1 MRKSNPCSPDE
12 FDCGPEAQGEPYSV
26 RAGNESAGMR
36 LDKFL
41 ADALNALSRSR
52 IKTLINEGHVSCD
65 GQIAGD
71 PSGKVSSGE
80 TYNVHVPPAT
90 DPVPE
95 AENIP
100 LNVIYEDDDLI
111 VIDKAAG
118 MVVHPAPGNYS
129 GTLVNA
135 LLHHCGSSLSGIGG
149 VKRPG
154 IVHRIDKDTSGLLV
168 VAKTDAAHHG
178 LSELFARHDITR
190 TYLAFVK
197 GRPNPS
203 SGRIDGNIARHP
215 QNRKKMSVADGR
227 GKPARTHYKC
237 KEAFTLAGVPF
248 ATLVRCTLETGRTHQ
263 VRVHMAHIGHPLLG
277 DPLYARR
284 LAVPKNAN
292 ATVINFLS
300 DFTRQALHAA
310 RLGFIHPISGE
321 TMDFAVALPND
332 MEKLANLLRQ
342 G

>member
-41 ADALNALSRSR
+41 ADALDTLSRSR

-65 GQIAGD
+65 GHIAGD

-80 TYNVHVPPAT
+80 TYDVNVPPAT

-95 AENIP
+95 AESIA

-111 VIDKAAG
+111 VINKAAG

-178 LSELFARHDITR
+178 LSELFASHDITR
-190 TYLAFVK
+190 AYLALVK
-197 GRPNPS
+197 GRPKPY
-203 SGRIDGNIARHP
+203 SGRILPGRPSWGGPEGPFLEGAP
-215 QNRKKMSVADGR
+215 R
-227 GKPARTHYKC
+227 GKISLDVLIIVGCSITRIRSSCDKH
-237 KEAFTLAGVPF
+237 AGYELF
-248 ATLVRCTLETGRTHQ
+248 RHVRCR
-263 VRVHMAHIGHPLLG
+263 
-277 DPLYARR
+277 
-284 LAVPKNAN
+284 
-292 ATVINFLS
+292 
-300 DFTRQALHAA
+300 
-310 RLGFIHPISGE
+310 
-321 TMDFAVALPND
+321 
-332 MEKLANLLRQ
+332 
-342 G
+342 